1 MPTVSNVSRPVI
13 LSEALG
19 SINNSRKHTRCL
31 YRQMLKPSSLR
42 KVAEGRMMAHT
53 SGNISNDASVKVWT
67 ASGSCTMLRKPY
79 MSRPLEKGRA
89 KRRIE
94 MRRRRIT
101 STSPKHADCL
111 RRIRPVILSE
121 ALGSITDSGKRKS
134 FSRQPNAQ
142 AFLAEVGGRRP
153 DDGRALAVTFQME
166 QASNARGLP
175 TTDYRLLNR

>member
-1 MPTVSNVSRPVI
+1 MPQPPNAYI
-13 LSEALG
+13 AGG
-19 SINNSRKHTRCL
+19 SYK
-31 YRQMLKPSSLR
+31 
-42 KVAEGRMMAHT
+42 
-53 SGNISNDASVKVWT
+53 
-67 ASGSCTMLRKPY
+67 MLRKPY
-79 MSRPLEKGRA
+79 VSRPLEKGRA

-142 AFLAEVGGRRP
+142 AFLPEEGGRRP
-153 DDGRALAVTFQME
+153 DDGRALAVTSEME
-166 QASNARGLP
+166 QVPTAPRPP
-175 TTDYRLLNR
+175 TTDYRLLF